1 MFLGDKRKEL
11 VIVIKVICYAIQSSS
26 NSQKKWKDVKF
37 RSKVSKARGYQAL
50 GYIARN
56 TWLWSQ

>member
-26 NSQKKWKDVKF
+26 NSQKKVK
-37 RSKVSKARGYQAL
+37 RCEVSE
-50 GYIARN
+50 
-56 TWLWSQ
+56 

>member
-26 NSQKKWKDVKF
+26 NSQNKVK
-37 RSKVSKARGYQAL
+37 RCEVSE
-50 GYIARN
+50 
-56 TWLWSQ
+56 